1 MIGGRALIIAAWSG
15 VFIYGYL
22 NAMLGIVLPNLMD
35 MLKLDKSQ
43 AGKFFMFISIGLL
56 VSSIPAGLTMD
67 YSGTKIVTC
76 LGLLAVA
83 AAFWGLGTIKS
94 PRFLYAL
101 SFLLGLGGA
110 MVIAGE
116 NTTISLANTS
126 QREVASNLL
135 NLFFGVGA
143 FIAPFIVMPVLK
155 TRGFSGVLKASAVLT
170 AAILA
175 FHLSLTFPPP
185 VVATHFPLG
194 SVATLLGEPRL
205 LLLMFLVFL
214 YVGTEFS
221 IWSWTVTFFTSE
233 RGYPQQSAS
242 RIISIFALTMI
253 AGRWATQWTLVKFGP
268 LPLLLMSAAGA
279 VISLAALYLIRGRI
293 PVIVAALAGGWFM
306 AAIFPTA
313 LGLAGRYFPTSVGT
327 AISLVTTGGWIG
339 AIAIPPAVGFVA
351 DRFGVSRGLLIPV
364 GAALLMLI
372 TPVLLMQMH

>member
-35 MLKLDKSQ
+35 MLKLDKTQ

-56 VSSIPAGLTMD
+56 VSSVPAGLTMD

-155 TRGFSGVLKASAVLT
+155 KRGFSGVLKTSAVLT

-175 FHLSLTFPPP
+175 FHLSLAFPAP
-185 VVATHFPLG
+185 VVAAHFPLG

-205 LLLMFLVFL
+205 VLLMLLVFL

-221 IWSWTVTFFTSE
+221 VWSWTVTFFTSA
-233 RGYPQQSAS
+233 RGYSQQSAS
-242 RIISIFALTMI
+242 RIISIFALAMI
-253 AGRWATQWTLVKFGP
+253 AGRWASQWTLVKFGP
-268 LPLLLMSAAGA
+268 LLLLLISAAGA
-279 VISLAALYLIRGRI
+279 VISLAALYVIRGRI

-313 LGLAGRYFPTSVGT
+313 LGLAGSYFPLSVGT

-339 AIAIPPAVGFVA
+339 AIAVPPAVGFVA

-372 TPVLLMQMH
+372 TPVLLMRTH

>member
-194 SVATLLGEPRL
+194 SVATLLGQPRL
-205 LLLMFLVFL
+205 VLLMFLVFL

-279 VISLAALYLIRGRI
+279 VVSLAALYLIRGRI

-313 LGLAGRYFPTSVGT
+313 LGLAGSYFPTSVGT

-372 TPVLLMQMH
+372 TPILLMQMH

>member
-1 MIGGRALIIAAWSG
+1 
-15 VFIYGYL
+15 
-22 NAMLGIVLPNLMD
+22 MD

-94 PRFLYAL
+94 SRFLYAL

-155 TRGFSGVLKASAVLT
+155 TRGFSGVLKASAILT

-205 LLLMFLVFL
+205 LLLTFLVFL

-221 IWSWTVTFFTSE
+221 VWSWTVTFFTSE

-268 LPLLLMSAAGA
+268 LPLLAISAAGA

-313 LGLAGRYFPTSVGT
+313 LGLAGSYFPSSVGT

-372 TPVLLMQMH
+372 TPVLLMRMH

>member
-35 MLKLDKSQ
+35 MLKLDKTQ

-56 VSSIPAGLTMD
+56 VSSVPAGLTMD

-126 QREVASNLL
+126 HREVASNLL

-155 TRGFSGVLKASAVLT
+155 TRGFSGVLKTSAVLT
-170 AAILA
+170 GAILA
-175 FHLSLTFPPP
+175 FHLSLTFPAP
-185 VVATHFPLG
+185 VVAASFPLG

-205 LLLMFLVFL
+205 MLLMLLVFL

-221 IWSWTVTFFTSE
+221 VWSWTVTFFTSE
-233 RGYPQQSAS
+233 RGYSQQSAS
-242 RIISIFALTMI
+242 RIISIFALAMI

-268 LPLLLMSAAGA
+268 LLLLLISAAGA
-279 VISLAALYLIRGRI
+279 VISLAALYVIRGRI

-313 LGLAGRYFPTSVGT
+313 LGLAGSYFPISVGT

-339 AIAIPPAVGFVA
+339 AIAVPPAVGFVA

-372 TPVLLMQMH
+372 TPVLLMRMH

>member
-1 MIGGRALIIAAWSG
+1 MIGDRALIFAAWSG

-22 NAMLGIVLPNLMD
+22 NAMLGIVLPNLME
-35 MLKLDKSQ
+35 MLHLDKTQ

-56 VSSIPAGLTMD
+56 VSSVPAGLTMD

-76 LGLLAVA
+76 LGLLAIA
-83 AAFWGLGTIKS
+83 AAFWGLGSIKS

-101 SFLLGLGGA
+101 SFLLGIGGA

-143 FIAPFIVMPVLK
+143 FIAPFVVMPILK
-155 TRGFSGVLKASAVLT
+155 ARGFSGVLRSSAILT
-170 AAILA
+170 CAILA
-175 FHLSLTFPPP
+175 LHLFLTFPPP
-185 VVATHFPLG
+185 VVGASFPLG
-194 SVATLLGEPRL
+194 SVATLLGQPRL
-205 LLLMFLVFL
+205 LLLMLLIFL

-221 IWSWTVTFFTSE
+221 VWSWTVTFFTTE

-242 RIISIFALTMI
+242 RIISVFALAMI
-253 AGRWATQWTLVKFGP
+253 AGRWATQWTLVRFGP
-268 LPLLLMSAAGA
+268 LLLLLISAVGA
-279 VISLAALYLIRGRI
+279 AISLGALYLLRGRV

-313 LGLAGRYFPTSVGT
+313 LGLAGSYFPSSVGT
-327 AISLVTTGGWIG
+327 AISLVTTGGWLG

-351 DRFGVSRGLLIPV
+351 DRSGVSRGVLIPV
-364 GAALLMLI
+364 FALVLMVIAPILLMR
-372 TPVLLMQMH
+372 TH

>member
-22 NAMLGIVLPNLMD
+22 NAMLGTVLPNLMD
-35 MLKLDKSQ
+35 MLKLDKTQ

-56 VSSIPAGLTMD
+56 VSSVPAGLTMD

-143 FIAPFIVMPVLK
+143 FIAPFIVMPILK
-155 TRGFSGVLKASAVLT
+155 ARGFSGVLKTSAVLT
-170 AAILA
+170 VAILA
-175 FHLSLTFPPP
+175 FHLSLTFPAP
-185 VVATHFPLG
+185 VVAAHFPLS
-194 SVATLLGEPRL
+194 SVARLLGEPRL
-205 LLLMFLVFL
+205 VLLMLLVFL

-221 IWSWTVTFFTSE
+221 VWSWTVTLLTTE
-233 RGYPQQSAS
+233 RGYAQQPAS
-242 RIISIFALTMI
+242 RIISIFALAMI
-253 AGRWATQWTLVKFGP
+253 AGRWATQWTLVRFGP
-268 LPLLLMSAAGA
+268 LPLLLISAAGA
-279 VISLAALYLIRGRI
+279 VISLAALYTIRGRI

-313 LGLAGRYFPTSVGT
+313 LGLAGSYFPLSVGT
-327 AISLVTTGGWIG
+327 AISLVTTGGWLG
-339 AIAIPPAVGFVA
+339 AIVIPPAVGFVA

-364 GAALLMLI
+364 GAALLMVM
-372 TPVLLMQMH
+372 TPVLLMRTH

>member
-43 AGKFFMFISIGLL
+43 AGRFFMFISIGLL

>member
-35 MLKLDKSQ
+35 MLKLDKAQ
-43 AGKFFMFISIGLL
+43 AGKFFMFLSIGLL
-56 VSSIPAGLTMD
+56 VSSVPAGLTMD

-94 PRFLYAL
+94 PNFLYAL
-101 SFLLGLGGA
+101 SFLLGIGGA

-116 NTTISLANTS
+116 NTTISLANSS

-155 TRGFSGVLKASAVLT
+155 ARGFSGVLRASAVLT
-170 AAILA
+170 VAILV
-175 FHLSLTFPPP
+175 FHLALTFPPP
-185 VVATHFPLG
+185 VVAAHFPLG

-205 LLLMFLVFL
+205 VLLMLLVFL

-221 IWSWTVTFFTSE
+221 VWSWTVTFLTSE
-233 RGYPQQSAS
+233 RGYPQLSAS

-253 AGRWATQWTLVKFGP
+253 AGRWATQWTLVRFGS
-268 LPLLLMSAAGA
+268 LPLLLISAAGA
-279 VISLAALYLIRGRI
+279 VISLAALY
-293 PVIVAALAGGWFM
+293 
-306 AAIFPTA
+306 T
-313 LGLAGRYFPTSVGT
+313 
-327 AISLVTTGGWIG
+327 
-339 AIAIPPAVGFVA
+339 
-351 DRFGVSRGLLIPV
+351 
-364 GAALLMLI
+364 
-372 TPVLLMQMH
+372 

>member
-116 NTTISLANTS
+116 NTTISLANTG
-126 QREVASNLL
+126 QREIASNLL

-155 TRGFSGVLKASAVLT
+155 TRGFSGVLKA
-170 AAILA
+170 
-175 FHLSLTFPPP
+175 
-185 VVATHFPLG
+185 
-194 SVATLLGEPRL
+194 
-205 LLLMFLVFL
+205 
-214 YVGTEFS
+214 
-221 IWSWTVTFFTSE
+221 
-233 RGYPQQSAS
+233 
-242 RIISIFALTMI
+242 
-253 AGRWATQWTLVKFGP
+253 
-268 LPLLLMSAAGA
+268 
-279 VISLAALYLIRGRI
+279 
-293 PVIVAALAGGWFM
+293 
-306 AAIFPTA
+306 
-313 LGLAGRYFPTSVGT
+313 
-327 AISLVTTGGWIG
+327 
-339 AIAIPPAVGFVA
+339 
-351 DRFGVSRGLLIPV
+351 
-364 GAALLMLI
+364 
-372 TPVLLMQMH
+372 

>member
-1 MIGGRALIIAAWSG
+1 MIDGRALIFAAWSG

-22 NAMLGIVLPNLMD
+22 NAMLGIVLPNLME
-35 MLKLDKSQ
+35 MLKLDKTQ

-56 VSSIPAGLTMD
+56 VSSVPAGLTMD
-67 YSGTKIVTC
+67 YAGTKIVTC
-76 LGLLAVA
+76 LGLLAVG
-83 AAFWGLGTIKS
+83 AAFWGLGSIKT

-110 MVIAGE
+110 MVVAGE

-126 QREVASNLL
+126 HREVASNLL

-143 FIAPFIVMPVLK
+143 FIAPFMVMPILK
-155 TRGFSGVLKASAVLT
+155 ARGFSGVLKTSAIFT
-170 AAILA
+170 IAILA
-175 FHLSLTFPPP
+175 FHLLLPFPAP
-185 VVATHFPLG
+185 VVGARFALA
-194 SVATLLGEPRL
+194 SVATLLGQPRL
-205 LLLMFLVFL
+205 LLLMLLVFL

-221 IWSWTVTFFTSE
+221 IWSWTVTLFTTE

-242 RIISIFALTMI
+242 RIISLFALAMI
-253 AGRWATQWTLVKFGP
+253 AGRWASQWTLVKFGP
-268 LPLLLMSAAGA
+268 LLLLLISAAGA
-279 VISLAALYLIRGRI
+279 ALSLGVLYVIRGRI

-313 LGLAGRYFPTSVGT
+313 LGLAGSYFPLSVGT

-351 DRFGVSRGLLIPV
+351 DRSGVSRGVLIPV

-372 TPVLLMQMH
+372 APILLMRTH

>member
-101 SFLLGLGGA
+101 SFLLGIGGA

-126 QREVASNLL
+126 QREIASNLL

-155 TRGFSGVLKASAVLT
+155 TRGFSGVLKASAILT

-205 LLLMFLVFL
+205 VLLMFLVFL

-221 IWSWTVTFFTSE
+221 VWSWTVTFFTTE

-268 LPLLLMSAAGA
+268 LLLLVISAAGA
-279 VISLAALYLIRGRI
+279 VISLAALYIIRGRI

-313 LGLAGRYFPTSVGT
+313 LGLAGRYFPSSVGT

-372 TPVLLMQMH
+372 TPILLMQMH

>member
-175 FHLSLTFPPP
+175 FHLSLTFPDRKS
-185 VVATHFPLG
+185 VV
-194 SVATLLGEPRL
+194 
-205 LLLMFLVFL
+205 
-214 YVGTEFS
+214 
-221 IWSWTVTFFTSE
+221 
-233 RGYPQQSAS
+233 
-242 RIISIFALTMI
+242 
-253 AGRWATQWTLVKFGP
+253 
-268 LPLLLMSAAGA
+268 
-279 VISLAALYLIRGRI
+279 
-293 PVIVAALAGGWFM
+293 
-306 AAIFPTA
+306 
-313 LGLAGRYFPTSVGT
+313 
-327 AISLVTTGGWIG
+327 
-339 AIAIPPAVGFVA
+339 
-351 DRFGVSRGLLIPV
+351 
-364 GAALLMLI
+364 
-372 TPVLLMQMH
+372 